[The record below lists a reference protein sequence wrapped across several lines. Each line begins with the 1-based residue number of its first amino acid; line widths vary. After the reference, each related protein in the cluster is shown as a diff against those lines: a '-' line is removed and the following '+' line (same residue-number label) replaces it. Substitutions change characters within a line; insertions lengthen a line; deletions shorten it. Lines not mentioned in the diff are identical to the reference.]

1 MRARNIKP
9 GFFKNPDLADA
20 GPAAQLLCIGLWCMA
35 DKEGR
40 LKDQPRVIKAEVFPY
55 YEIDVNRELT
65 VIQRLGH
72 IRRFEVGGIKVIEVI
87 NFRKHQSPHHTERGS
102 ELPAYDGVSDCFVTE
117 HEIHGE
123 VTVKSPL
130 ENGGNPSDSLIPDS
144 LIHLS
149 KNPLLIPPEGEPKPK
164 GRRKLSDGEKA
175 ARMCRLPEL
184 WAPLNPEH
192 HDMAQELALDL
203 WDEMDKFKD
212 HHIAK
217 GNLMSGEG
225 GWNRAFNNWLRQAAK
240 FKTQYKDHRSVRR

>member
-72 IRRFEVGGIKVIEVI
+72 IRRYEVGGIKVIEVV

-102 ELPAYDGVSDCFVTE
+102 ELPAYDGVSDCFETE
-117 HEIHGE
+117 H
-123 VTVKSPL
+123 
-130 ENGGNPSDSLIPDS
+130 
-144 LIHLS
+144 
-149 KNPLLIPPEGEPKPK
+149 
-164 GRRKLSDGEKA
+164 
-175 ARMCRLPEL
+175 
-184 WAPLNPEH
+184 
-192 HDMAQELALDL
+192 
-203 WDEMDKFKD
+203 
-212 HHIAK
+212 
-217 GNLMSGEG
+217 
-225 GWNRAFNNWLRQAAK
+225 
-240 FKTQYKDHRSVRR
+240 

>member
-20 GPAAQLLCIGLWCMA
+20 GPMAQLLCIGLWCMA

-72 IRRFEVGGIKVIEVI
+72 IRRYEVGGIKVIEVI

-123 VTVKSPL
+123 VTVNSPL

-149 KNPLLIPPEGEPKPK
+149 KNPPSSPPKGGETKPK
-164 GRRKLSDGEKA
+164 ASRKKTGTPLPDDWCHDVKHERLATEMGVVFYDELMKFRDYWKSEGRVKA
-175 ARMCRLPEL
+175 
-184 WAPLNPEH
+184 N
-192 HDMAQELALDL
+192 
-203 WDEMDKFKD
+203 WDATF
-212 HHIAK
+212 
-217 GNLMSGEG
+217 S
-225 GWNRAFNNWLRQAAK
+225 NWLRNAGER
-240 FKTQYKDHRSVRR
+240 RSRNQSWSRK

>member
-102 ELPAYDGVSDCFVTE
+102 ELPEYDGVSDCFVTE

-123 VTVKSPL
+123 VTVNSPL

-149 KNPLLIPPEGEPKPK
+149 KNPPLIPPLGGETKLK
-164 GRRKLSDGEKA
+164 SSRKKIGT
-175 ARMCRLPEL
+175 RLPDDWCHDVKHERLANEMGVVFYDEL
-184 WAPLNPEH
+184 MKFRDYWKSEGRVKA
-192 HDMAQELALDL
+192 D
-203 WDEMDKFKD
+203 WDATFCT
-212 HHIAK
+212 
-217 GNLMSGEG
+217 
-225 GWNRAFNNWLRQAAK
+225 WLRNAGER
-240 FKTQYKDHRSVRR
+240 RSRNQSWSRK

>member
-102 ELPAYDGVSDCFVTE
+102 ELPEYDGVSDCFVTE
-117 HEIHGE
+117 HETHGE
-123 VTVKSPL
+123 VTVNSPL
-130 ENGGNPSDSLIPDS
+130 HNGGNPSDSLIPDS

-149 KNPLLIPPEGEPKPK
+149 KNPL
-164 GRRKLSDGEKA
+164 
-175 ARMCRLPEL
+175 
-184 WAPLNPEH
+184 
-192 HDMAQELALDL
+192 
-203 WDEMDKFKD
+203 
-212 HHIAK
+212 
-217 GNLMSGEG
+217 
-225 GWNRAFNNWLRQAAK
+225 
-240 FKTQYKDHRSVRR
+240 

>member
-123 VTVKSPL
+123 VTVNSPL
-130 ENGGNPSDSLIPDS
+130 DNGGNPSDSLIPDS

-149 KNPLLIPPEGEPKPK
+149 KNPLLIPPEG
-164 GRRKLSDGEKA
+164 GATQRASRKLSKEERV
-175 ARMCRLPEL
+175 ARRCKLPDN
-184 WAPLNPEH
+184 WGPLYPDH
-192 HDMAQELALDL
+192 HNLAEELAINLFE
-203 WDEMDKFKD
+203 EMEKFKD
-212 HHIAK
+212 HHGSR
-217 GNLMSGEG
+217 GNVMAGEK
-225 GWNRAFNNWLRQAAK
+225 GWNLAFNNWLRQAAN
-240 FKTQYKDHRSVRR
+240 FKAQRSIRR

>member
-1 MRARNIKP
+1 
-9 GFFKNPDLADA
+9 
-20 GPAAQLLCIGLWCMA
+20 MA

-102 ELPAYDGVSDCFVTE
+102 ELPDYDGVSDCFVTE

-123 VTVKSPL
+123 FTVTSPL
-130 ENGGNPSDSLIPDS
+130 DNGGNPSDSLIPDS

-149 KNPLLIPPEGEPKPK
+149 KNPLLIPPKGGETVSKVERKAK
-164 GRRKLSDGEKA
+164 GT
-175 ARMCRLPEL
+175 RLPAD
-184 WAPLNPEH
+184 WAYDIKHE
-192 HDMAQELALDL
+192 ALAT
-203 WDEMDKFKD
+203 EMGVSLYEEFVKFKD
-212 HHIAK
+212 YFI
-217 GNLMSGEG
+217 GEG
-225 GWNRAFNNWLRQAAK
+225 KLKADWNRTFNNWLRTAGER
-240 FKTQYKDHRSVRR
+240 RSRTTTWSRK